1 MKRER
6 KLYLD
11 VLRILATYAVIL
23 LHVTSKYIGTSD
35 YRTLIA
41 WDSLVRWAV
50 PMFVMISGTLFLDP
64 NKKISINQLWR
75 KNIFRL
81 ITALF
86 FWTIIY
92 CAYEYLC
99 NGTNIHMIKMYI
111 ITGYWH
117 LWFIVMIIGLYI
129 VTPILR
135 PLTVSRHI
143 IKYYLVLSFVA
154 AIVVPTL
161 RDIVIPNIDW
171 LANREGITKLFETF
185 GTMELSVLMGF
196 TCYYILG
203 YWLSVTN
210 FRSGTRK
217 LLYVLCLISFIVN
230 LLGNEIMTGSQDSI
244 TTPFDSSFSVNVW
257 FESIGLYVFAKY
269 NLEKIEISH
278 EGIKEAIKRISSYSF
293 GIYLVHILLRE
304 ILDKYFKVNATVI
317 SPIIM
322 VPALSLAIFTIGYC
336 VSALINKIPI
346 LKKYIV

>member
-1 MKRER
+1 
-6 KLYLD
+6 
-11 VLRILATYAVIL
+11 
-23 LHVTSKYIGTSD
+23 
-35 YRTLIA
+35 
-41 WDSLVRWAV
+41 
-50 PMFVMISGTLFLDP
+50 MISGTLFLDP
-64 NKKISINQLWR
+64 NKNIKFIQLWG

-99 NGTNIHMIKMYI
+99 NGTDVHMIKMYM

-117 LWFIVMIIGLYI
+117 LWFIIMIIGLYI

-135 PLTVSRHI
+135 PLTASRHLI
-143 IKYYLVLSFVA
+143 EYYLMLSFVA
-154 AIVVPTL
+154 AIAVPTL
-161 RDIVIPNIDW
+161 RNTVVPNIEW
-171 LANREGITKLFETF
+171 LANREGITRIFETF
-185 GTMELSVLMGF
+185 GTMELSLLMGF

-203 YWLSVTN
+203 YWLSVTK
-210 FRSGTRK
+210 FKSETRK

-244 TTPFDSSFSVNVW
+244 ATPFDSSFSVNVW

-269 NLEKIEISH
+269 NLEIIKSTH
-278 EGIKEAIKRISSYSF
+278 ECIKKAIKRISNCSF

-304 ILDKYFKVNATVI
+304 ILDKYFKVNAIVI
-317 SPIIM
+317 NPIIM
-322 VPALSLAIFTIGYC
+322 VPVLSLAIFILGYC
-336 VSALINKIPI
+336 VSALIHKIPI